1 MNWTRDNTGW
11 PILSFLKKWSIFVK
25 STYGSNYV
33 VFSNI
38 SRNFRSRYHTVLTIL
53 SFQELYVS
61 FDQKLFFL
69 IQIFLKNT
77 NQEQYGLIHNYPFT
91 KIWPILSSSNQD
103 TIQLKAYCPLKA
115 PFFHF
120 KTSLTI
126 KSSRQYGLTHIVHLD
141 QFNQSSSKMVCIVFA
156 NIFSKFRSG
165 YNNIGTILF
174 SQVSSIKFHKKLFC
188 DSLKCFW

>member
-69 IQIFLKNT
+69 LQIFLKNT
-77 NQEQYGLIHNYPFT
+77 NQEQYGLTHNYPFT
-91 KIWPILSSSNQD
+91 KIRPILSKEHLVQ
-103 TIQLKAYCPLKA
+103 TAL
-115 PFFHF
+115 HF
-120 KTSLTI
+120 PKYLA
-126 KSSRQYGLTHIVHLD
+126 KSEKKFNHGQYGLTQIVHLEKTD
-141 QFNQSSSKMVCIVFA
+141 QF
-156 NIFSKFRSG
+156 
-165 YNNIGTILF
+165 L
-174 SQVSSIKFHKKLFC
+174 
-188 DSLKCFW
+188 